1 MEGRKIMPKILVV
14 DDSPVVKKIVT
25 TTLAKKGFEVKE
37 ALDGVSALEILL
49 SERIDLVITDLNMP
63 KMDGL
68 QLTREIRKNPT
79 YKRIPVIMLTTNPSE
94 EQKALEA
101 GANLYLKK
109 PVTSEELISHVQKFL
124 GL

>member
-1 MEGRKIMPKILVV
+1 
-14 DDSPVVKKIVT
+14 
-25 TTLAKKGFEVKE
+25 
-37 ALDGVSALEILL
+37 
-49 SERIDLVITDLNMP
+49 
-63 KMDGL
+63 
-68 QLTREIRKNPT
+68 
-79 YKRIPVIMLTTNPSE
+79 MLTTNPSE

>member
-1 MEGRKIMPKILVV
+1 MPKILVV

-25 TTLAKKGFEVKE
+25 TTLIKKGFEVRE
-37 ALDGVSALEILL
+37 ALDGVAALEILL
-49 SERIDLVITDLNMP
+49 NEKIDLVITDLNMP

-124 GL
+124 GVEVKS

>member
-1 MEGRKIMPKILVV
+1 MPKILVV

-25 TTLAKKGFEVKE
+25 TTLVKKGFEVRD
-37 ALDGVSALEILL
+37 ALDGVAALEILL
-49 SERIDLVITDLNMP
+49 NEKIDLVITDLNMP

-79 YKRIPVIMLTTNPSE
+79 CKRIPVIMLTTNPSE

-124 GL
+124 SIGMRS

>member
-1 MEGRKIMPKILVV
+1 MPKILVV

-37 ALDGVSALEILL
+37 ALDGVAALEVLL
-49 SERIDLVITDLNMP
+49 SEKIDLVITDLNMP

-68 QLTREIRKNPT
+68 QLTREIRRNPT
-79 YKRIPVIMLTTNPSE
+79 YKRIPIIMLTTNPSE

>member
-1 MEGRKIMPKILVV
+1 MPKILVV

-25 TTLAKKGFEVKE
+25 TTLVKKGFEVRE
-37 ALDGVSALEILL
+37 ALDGVAALEILL
-49 SERIDLVITDLNMP
+49 SEKIDLVITDLNMP

-124 GL
+124 GVEMRS

>member
-1 MEGRKIMPKILVV
+1 MPKILVV

-25 TTLAKKGFEVKE
+25 TTLVKKGFDVKE
-37 ALDGVSALEILL
+37 AIDGVAALEILL
-49 SERIDLVITDLNMP
+49 SEKIDLVITDLNMP

-68 QLTREIRKNPT
+68 QLTREIRKNPM

-109 PVTSEELISHVQKFL
+109 LVTSEELISHVQKFL
-124 GL
+124 GIEMRS

>member
-1 MEGRKIMPKILVV
+1 MPKILVV

-25 TTLAKKGFEVKE
+25 TTLVKKGFDVKE
-37 ALDGVSALEILL
+37 AIDGVAALEILL
-49 SERIDLVITDLNMP
+49 SEKIDLVITDLNMP

-68 QLTREIRKNPT
+68 QLTREIRKNPM

-124 GL
+124 GIEMRS

>member
-1 MEGRKIMPKILVV
+1 MPKILVV

-25 TTLAKKGFEVKE
+25 TTLVKKGFDVKE
-37 ALDGVSALEILL
+37 AIDGVAALEILL
-49 SERIDLVITDLNMP
+49 SEKIDLVITDLNMP

-68 QLTREIRKNPT
+68 QLTREIRKNPM

-101 GANLYLKK
+101 
-109 PVTSEELISHVQKFL
+109 VQICT
-124 GL
+124 

>member
-1 MEGRKIMPKILVV
+1 MPKILVV

-25 TTLAKKGFEVKE
+25 TTLIKKGFDVRE
-37 ALDGVSALEILL
+37 ALDGVEALEILL
-49 SERIDLVITDLNMP
+49 SEKIDLVITDLNMP

-68 QLTREIRKNPT
+68 QLTREIRKNPI
-79 YKRIPVIMLTTNPSE
+79 YKRIPIIMLTTNPSE

-124 GL
+124 SVEVKS

>member
-1 MEGRKIMPKILVV
+1 MPKILVV

-25 TTLAKKGFEVKE
+25 TTLVKKGFEVRE
-37 ALDGVSALEILL
+37 ALDGVAALEVLL
-49 SERIDLVITDLNMP
+49 NEKIDLVITDLNMP

-68 QLTREIRKNPT
+68 QLTREIRKNPA

-124 GL
+124 GIEVKS

>member
-1 MEGRKIMPKILVV
+1 MPKILVV

-25 TTLAKKGFEVKE
+25 TTLVKKGFEVRE
-37 ALDGVSALEILL
+37 ALDGVAALEILL
-49 SERIDLVITDLNMP
+49 NEKIDLVITDLNMP

-68 QLTREIRKNPT
+68 QLTREIRKNPM

-109 PVTSEELISHVQKFL
+109 PVTSEELISHIQKFL
-124 GL
+124 GIEMKS

>member
-1 MEGRKIMPKILVV
+1 MPKILVV

-25 TTLAKKGFEVKE
+25 TTLMKKGFEVRE
-37 ALDGVSALEILL
+37 ALDGVAALEILL
-49 SERIDLVITDLNMP
+49 NEKIDLVITDLNMP

-68 QLTREIRKNPT
+68 QLTREIRKNPM
-79 YKRIPVIMLTTNPSE
+79 YKRIPIIMLTTNPSE

-124 GL
+124 GVEVKS

>member
-1 MEGRKIMPKILVV
+1 MPKILVV

-25 TTLAKKGFEVKE
+25 TTLVKKGFEVKE
-37 ALDGVSALEILL
+37 ALDGVAALEILL
-49 SERIDLVITDLNMP
+49 SEKIDLVITDLNMP

-68 QLTREIRKNPT
+68 QLTREIRKNPM

-109 PVTSEELISHVQKFL
+109 PVTSEELISHIQKFL
-124 GL
+124 GIEMRS

>member
-1 MEGRKIMPKILVV
+1 MPKILVV

-25 TTLAKKGFEVKE
+25 TTLVKKGFEVKE
-37 ALDGVSALEILL
+37 ALDGVAALEILL
-49 SERIDLVITDLNMP
+49 SEKIDLVITDLNMP

-68 QLTREIRKNPT
+68 QLTREIRKNPM

-124 GL
+124 GIEMRS